1 AGCASAPHETVTIEK
16 KKGVTLIHHRSL
28 VGNGAK
34 DRIEAVSANGS
45 VSTAEIHV
53 YDVGRYVDGSGN
65 VHEAHKLYRTVQSQR
80 PNLMLP
86 RKVTGGP
93 RTVYTPPNYVP
104 PPQDQRITDA
114 VSEAQAAKQKLD
126 DASKRLNERL
136 AEDNT
141 LAGQLQD
148 AQTQNATLQ
157 AQLDAAMS
165 SKRQSPPP
173 QSDAQRAAQT
183 SVDQLATWGRT
194 VNGQQAGNQ

>member
-45 VSTAEIHV
+45 YSQAEIHV
-53 YDVGRYVDGSGN
+53 FDIGRYVDSSGN
-65 VHEAHKLYRTVQSQR
+65 VHDAHRLYRTVQSQR

-126 DASKRLNERL
+126 DASKRMNERL

-141 LAGQLQD
+141 LKGQLQD
-148 AQTQNATLQ
+148 QISENQALQ
-157 AQLDAAMS
+157 DKLNAAMATP
-165 SKRQSPPP
+165 QHTAPPAET
-173 QSDAQRAAQT
+173 DAQKAAESST
-183 SVDQLATWGRT
+183 SALKAW
-194 VNGQQAGNQ
+194 GQQVTNQGG